1 MLTITLIFCVAFALV
16 GGLVLR
22 GSVARYDPVRSR
34 SLGPMSVEL
43 RRRAWVSADTRG
55 HAPEGSRQPPAGAT
69 VQAVPQPCEAR
80 IRVFRV
86 AGFCVWR
93 QRQSVEL
100 PLQVAS
106 MIGTLTAR
114 DFDMEFEDRFRIAG
128 FAALMSTPATAN
140 ATAPTPAPA
149 GLTPRSAH
157 RGQR

>member
-1 MLTITLIFCVAFALV
+1 MLTITLIACVVLALV
-16 GGLVLR
+16 GSLVLR

-43 RRRAWVSADTRG
+43 RRRAWVSADTSG
-55 HAPEGSRQPPAGAT
+55 HAPKGSRQPPGAT
-69 VQAVPQPCEAR
+69 TGQAVPQPCEAR

-93 QRQSVEL
+93 QHQSVEL
-100 PLQVAS
+100 PMQVAG

-114 DFDMEFEDRFRIAG
+114 DFDVEFEDRFRVAG
-128 FAALMSTPATAN
+128 FATLMSTPATAN
-140 ATAPTPAPA
+140 TPAPA

>member
-1 MLTITLIFCVAFALV
+1 MLTITLIVCVVLALV
-16 GGLVLR
+16 GSLVLR

-55 HAPEGSRQPPAGAT
+55 HAPEGSRQPPGGAT
-69 VQAVPQPCEAR
+69 GQAVPQPCEAR

-100 PLQVAS
+100 PLQAAS

-114 DFDMEFEDRFRIAG
+114 DFDVEFEDRFRVAG
-128 FAALMSTPATAN
+128 FAALMSSAAPTA
-140 ATAPTPAPA
+140 TPAPA
-149 GLTPRSAH
+149 GLAPRSAH

>member
-1 MLTITLIFCVAFALV
+1 MLTITLIVCVVLALV

-34 SLGPMSVEL
+34 SLGPLSVEL
-43 RRRAWVSADTRG
+43 RRRAWVSADGRG
-55 HAPEGSRQPPAGAT
+55 QAPEGSRQQPGSAT
-69 VQAVPQPCEAR
+69 GQAVPQPCEAR
-80 IRVFRV
+80 LRVFRV

-100 PLQVAS
+100 PFQVAG

-114 DFDMEFEDRFRIAG
+114 DFDVEFKDRFRVAG
-128 FAALMSTPATAN
+128 FAALLSTAASTSAPAS
-140 ATAPTPAPA
+140 APA